1 MRRELFRSGSV
12 GLTLTPT
19 NLSHTQASLIGH
31 RWASQES
38 EDIRLRGR
46 MESVRFIAMVA
57 NLELLKLSERSTFSE
72 AMLQKLVD
80 LYLITW
86 YSFING
92 F

>member
-1 MRRELFRSGSV
+1 M
-12 GLTLTPT
+12 GLTGERRHQTPR
-19 NLSHTQASLIGH
+19 SHGKRALN
-31 RWASQES
+31 
-38 EDIRLRGR
+38 
-46 MESVRFIAMVA
+46 IAMVA

-86 YSFING
+86 YSLING